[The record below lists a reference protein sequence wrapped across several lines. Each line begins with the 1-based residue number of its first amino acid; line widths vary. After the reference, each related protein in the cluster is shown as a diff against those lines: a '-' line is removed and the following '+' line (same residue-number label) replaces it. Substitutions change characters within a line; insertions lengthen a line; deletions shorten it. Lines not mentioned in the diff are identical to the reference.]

1 MDDITTRCIEI
12 IARSKNI
19 PADTVTLASTFD
31 ELNIDSLDKI
41 NISFEVEEAFN
52 IEIPDDALGT
62 LRTVGDMVD
71 GVTRLTAAPA
81 PAAIRCCR
89 CLPCVCHPV
98 TDLRLPLPV
107 LIIRLLFA
115 HKNPYGWFAQR
126 PLRMRKDIIML
137 EKRTSSTQAM
147 MRSRTNCRRSRD

>member
-71 GVTRLTAAPA
+71 GVTRLTAAPS
-81 PAAIRCCR
+81 PAITT
-89 CLPCVCHPV
+89 H
-98 TDLRLPLPV
+98 
-107 LIIRLLFA
+107 
-115 HKNPYGWFAQR
+115 
-126 PLRMRKDIIML
+126 
-137 EKRTSSTQAM
+137 
-147 MRSRTNCRRSRD
+147 